1 MTVGTAAT
9 TTATATAT
17 VESAAALQK
26 SAASA
31 AASKI
36 KAQGASKEAE
46 AEALRKASCRAVAS
60 GFTWFITEYPKLLIQ
75 SGNGTTLAQSFATY
89 KSTPFS
95 SHLRGAFSSAAQRG
109 SSTCIMFYGQ
119 YYIAATLGKPT
130 EYAAVNA
137 GIAGFIS
144 GGVSSFVHTIFEPM
158 KIRHGEGIKWSV
170 YRKAIV
176 PMFWRHALF
185 DMSFFSCGAL
195 LKDHPYS
202 TQFAV
207 SALVASSVNLF
218 HDLWKTQLIKALPK
232 RVKFL
237 TVLRGLT
244 PTEYAKQM
252 AWKSMDLGANWWLMG
267 FMYQRLFDPPKGG
280 SQ

>member
-1 MTVGTAAT
+1 M
-9 TTATATAT
+9 TTAISEATADT
-17 VESAAALQK
+17 VSTSAAALAK
-26 SAASA
+26 MEAR
-31 AASKI
+31 
-36 KAQGASKEAE
+36 GASDEAE
-46 AEALRKASCRAVAS
+46 AEAIRKACCRAVAS

-75 SGNGTTLAQSFATY
+75 SGNGTTLAQSFAIY
-89 KSTPFS
+89 KKTPIT

-185 DMSFFSCGAL
+185 DMSFFSCGTL
-195 LKDHPYS
+195 LKEHPYS

-237 TVLRGLT
+237 TVLSGLT
-244 PTEYAKQM
+244 PKEYMKQM

-267 FMYQRLFDPPKGG
+267 FMYQRLFDPSHGG
-280 SQ
+280 K